1 MRNSWTAL
9 LGLTICAAPLGAQ
22 AVRGA
27 PPPSTAA
34 PAPRRATHPAV
45 THPATARPKSSPYLP
60 PIQLEDQWTTALV
73 KRDTRTF
80 DRLLAPNFV
89 YTEDASVMNRGEVI
103 KGVTGPDKV
112 EWARN
117 EGMKLHDFGDVHV
130 ITGVLHVKGKG
141 TKGAFDRRYQFTDTW
156 QRRSGRWQI
165 IAAQDY
171 LIPG

>member
-1 MRNSWTAL
+1 MRYSWIAL
-9 LGLTICAAPLGAQ
+9 LGSTICAASLDAQ

-27 PPPSTAA
+27 PPPITTASTPRKATRPVVTRPAA
-34 PAPRRATHPAV
+34 
-45 THPATARPKSSPYLP
+45 ARPKPAPSVP

-89 YTEDASVMNRGEVI
+89 YTEDASVMSRGDVI

-117 EGMKLHDFGDVHV
+117 EGMKLHDFGNVHV

-141 TKGAFDRRYQFTDTW
+141 AKGAFDRRYQFTDTW
-156 QRRSGRWQI
+156 QRRNGRWQI

-171 LIPG
+171 LIPA